1 LLNGQ
6 SDLLS
11 ELDNRGCVDLALV
24 FEAQLNK
31 VVIVVESDVDPVR
44 FMLGVV
50 VRREDFDL
58 SWRILLGIRVL

>member
-11 ELDNRGCVDLALV
+11 ELDNCRCVDLSLI

-50 VRREDFDL
+50 VRGEDFDL
-58 SWRILLGIRVL
+58 SWRILFGIWVL

>member
-1 LLNGQ
+1 MLNGQ
-6 SDLLS
+6 SNLLS
-11 ELDNRGCVDLALV
+11 KLDNRGCVDLALV

-50 VRREDFDL
+50 VWREDFDL